1 MAFTTDMTL
10 DARRRDFKC
19 NALYKDVLTGE
30 IIDLLGGEEDVKNK
44 IISTA
49 DDPNAVFEADGLRI
63 LRMVRFACELGFDV
77 EKETYA
83 IAKKNAWRVEDLA
96 VERIRDELC
105 KIFVA
110 DTKHPELNLKGA
122 HVKGLEMLDDL
133 GLVDLILPEL
143 ASLKGLQQ
151 PKKYHLYEA
160 YEHSKKAFEV
170 APPNIRWAALLHD
183 VGKAVCMKKDGNMHR
198 HAIVGEKMVEQTAQ
212 RLKFSNA
219 EIDRMSRLV
228 ALHMVDINGNTS
240 ESKLRVFCVENAPY
254 IDDLLSLMDADAIAS
269 AGEITRENRVRKV
282 WMDVKAANLPLRI
295 KDLKIGGNDILALGA
310 KGVQCG
316 EILKSLLRDTA
327 LDPTLNDREK
337 ALSYAK
343 KKIEKSK

>member
-1 MAFTTDMTL
+1 M
-10 DARRRDFKC
+10 
-19 NALYKDVLTGE
+19 
-30 IIDLLGGEEDVKNK
+30 
-44 IISTA
+44 
-49 DDPNAVFEADGLRI
+49 
-63 LRMVRFACELGFDV
+63 
-77 EKETYA
+77 
-83 IAKKNAWRVEDLA
+83 
-96 VERIRDELC
+96 
-105 KIFVA
+105 
-110 DTKHPELNLKGA
+110 
-122 HVKGLEMLDDL
+122 
-133 GLVDLILPEL
+133 
-143 ASLKGLQQ
+143 
-151 PKKYHLYEA
+151 
-160 YEHSKKAFEV
+160 
-170 APPNIRWAALLHD
+170 
-183 VGKAVCMKKDGNMHR
+183 
-198 HAIVGEKMVEQTAQ
+198 
-212 RLKFSNA
+212 KFSNA

-282 WMDVKAANLPLRI
+282 WGDVKAANLPLRI

-343 KKIEKSK
+343 RRLKSQNKKLER